1 MLLALLFIQGFP
13 GKAILREASFYGC
26 MESRSAACPVRPF
39 IKPAASPDYSSQ
51 RECLP
56 PVQSIWNWRA
66 IFFSHQSRC
75 RISSLLRSSSRSS
88 LPDHLSF
95 DHMNT
100 KMYVGNL
107 SFNSTEQDLRD
118 LFGSHG
124 EVTEVFI
131 PTDRESGRPRGFAFV
146 TMDSTDSM
154 NDAISALNG
163 NEFQGRPL
171 VVNEAKPQANTGG
184 GGGGGYRGNGGGRR
198 DNNGYGRNR
207 R

>member
-1 MLLALLFIQGFP
+1 
-13 GKAILREASFYGC
+13 
-26 MESRSAACPVRPF
+26 
-39 IKPAASPDYSSQ
+39 
-51 RECLP
+51 
-56 PVQSIWNWRA
+56 
-66 IFFSHQSRC
+66 
-75 RISSLLRSSSRSS
+75 
-88 LPDHLSF
+88 
-95 DHMNT
+95 MNT

-184 GGGGGYRGNGGGRR
+184 GGGGGYRGNGGGGGGGYRGNGGGGRR